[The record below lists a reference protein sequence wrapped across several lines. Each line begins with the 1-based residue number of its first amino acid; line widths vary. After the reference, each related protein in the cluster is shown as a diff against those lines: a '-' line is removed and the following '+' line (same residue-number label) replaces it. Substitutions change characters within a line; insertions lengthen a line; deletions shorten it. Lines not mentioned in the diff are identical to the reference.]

1 MRWLLFPL
9 VLALGTTACSEG
21 AGNDGASPASQSGDT
36 AAPAATSPA
45 SDAVTLPESA
55 RPVIRDEW
63 VGRWIGVEGL
73 NLTVAK
79 AAEPGMYLLQ
89 MQYGTDADMSGSYEG
104 VGTAEGIAF
113 TRPDGGQVLRAAS
126 GDETGLKYLAG
137 KTDCLKVKDGEGY
150 CRQ

>member
-9 VLALGTTACSEG
+9 VLALGATACS
-21 AGNDGASPASQSGDT
+21 DGADDAGSVAQPAETPTS
-36 AAPAATSPA
+36 AARPARA
-45 SDAVTLPESA
+45 AVTMPESA

-113 TRPDGGQVLRAAS
+113 TRPDGAQVLRAAS

>member
-9 VLALGTTACSEG
+9 ILALGATACSEG
-21 AGNDGASPASQSGDT
+21 ADETGSVVQPADT
-36 AAPAATSPA
+36 PAAGA
-45 SDAVTLPESA
+45 GAGDAVTLPESA

-113 TRPDGGQVLRAAS
+113 TRPDGNQVLRAAS